1 MSPQRDL
8 WMLVLLS
15 ASALGLVVL
24 ALELTGHLFGR

>member
-1 MSPQRDL
+1 MPRHRDV

-24 ALELTGHLFGR
+24 ALELAGRLAGR